1 MEKDI
6 TNRNDI
12 ILLVDEFYKEVR
24 NDQMLGTI
32 FDDIM
37 KISWEKHLP
46 KMYDFWDSILFHAN
60 KYKGFPFAAHLP
72 VNEKI
77 KLTPA
82 HFDHWL
88 SLFYTT
94 VDKLFEGS
102 NTEQIKIR
110 ASTIKEIW
118 SAKMNYINSE
128 IEMDQPHH

>member
-1 MEKDI
+1 MKTDI
-6 TNRNDI
+6 RNRNDI
-12 ILLVDEFYKEVR
+12 IKLVDGFYDDVR
-24 NDQMLGTI
+24 KDTILGPI

-46 KMYDFWDSILFHAN
+46 KMYDFWESILFHAN
-60 KYKGFPFAAHLP
+60 KYKGFPFATHLP

-94 VDKLFEGS
+94 IDKLFEGS
-102 NTEQIKIR
+102 NADQIKIR

-118 SAKMNYINSE
+118 SAKMNYINSRV
-128 IEMDQPHH
+128 EMD